1 MAPPGARIAVVAG
14 PGNNGGDGFV
24 AARSLKDAGYNVTI
38 SLLGLRNKLTGD
50 AALAAGAWDG
60 PVDALGPD
68 ANRDADL
75 IIDAL
80 FGAGLDR
87 QVSGAAAETIEA
99 ANRSGKRIL
108 AVDLPSGIDGR
119 SGAILGTAIRASE
132 TVTFF
137 RRKPG
142 HLLMPGRARAGSV
155 TVADIGIEHE
165 ALDTI
170 LVKTFHNLPQLWMNA
185 LPRLKAD
192 GHKYDRGHAVVVSGP
207 MIRTGAARLAARGAL
222 RAGAGL
228 VSVASPPD
236 ALAVHAA
243 HLTAIMILPMNG
255 TDGLAEIL
263 SDRRRNALVIGPALG
278 VGDWTASLVETA
290 LRSEAAVV
298 LDADAL
304 TSFATS
310 PQRLFSATQTRKAP
324 TVLTPHDG
332 EFARLFP
339 DLMPLGSKIDRA
351 RTAADHS
358 GAVVVL
364 KGSDTVIAAPD
375 DRATI
380 TSNAPPELATAGAGD
395 VLAGIIGGLLA
406 QGMRG
411 FEAAC
416 AGVWMHGAA
425 AAARR
430 AGLIAEDLP
439 EALPKVL
446 ADLASR
452 R

>member
-1 MAPPGARIAVVAG
+1 V
-14 PGNNGGDGFV
+14 
-24 AARSLKDAGYNVTI
+24 SI
-38 SLLGLRNKLTGD
+38 SLLGARKKLAGD

-60 PVDALGPD
+60 PIEPLGPD
-68 ANRDADL
+68 AVRDADL
-75 IIDAL
+75 IVDAL

-87 QVSGAAAETIEA
+87 PISGVTAETIEA
-99 ANRSGKRIL
+99 ANRSGKPIL

-119 SGAILGTAIRASE
+119 TGAVLGTAIRATES
-132 TVTFF
+132 VTFF

-142 HLLMPGRARAGSV
+142 HVLMPGRARGGAV
-155 TVADIGIEHE
+155 TVADIGIR
-165 ALDTI
+165 ADTLDTI
-170 LVKTFHNLPQLWMNA
+170 LVKTFHNLPPLWLNA
-185 LPRLKAD
+185 LPRLRID

-236 ALAVHAA
+236 ALSVHAV
-243 HLTAIMILPMNG
+243 HLTAIMILAMNG
-255 TDGLAEIL
+255 SEGLAGIL
-263 SDRRRNALVIGPALG
+263 SDTRTRRNSVVIGPALG
-278 VGDWTASLVETA
+278 VGDWTTALVETV
-290 LRSEAAVV
+290 LRSKAAAV

-304 TSFATS
+304 TSFES
-310 PQRLFSATQTRKAP
+310 GPLRLFRMIKERRVA

-339 DLMPLGSKIDRA
+339 DLAKARSKIDRA
-351 RTAADHS
+351 RAAADQS
-358 GAVVVL
+358 GAIVVL
-364 KGSDTVIAAPD
+364 KGPDTVIAAPD
-375 DRATI
+375 GRAAV

-406 QGMRG
+406 QSMPA
-411 FEAAC
+411 FEAGC
-416 AGVWMHGAA
+416 AGVWLHGAA
-425 AAARR
+425 AATRK

-439 EALPKVL
+439 EALPTVFAGL
-446 ADLASR
+446 AAR

>member
-1 MAPPGARIAVVAG
+1 
-14 PGNNGGDGFV
+14 
-24 AARSLKDAGYNVTI
+24 
-38 SLLGLRNKLTGD
+38 
-50 AALAAGAWDG
+50 
-60 PVDALGPD
+60 
-68 ANRDADL
+68 
-75 IIDAL
+75 
-80 FGAGLDR
+80 
-87 QVSGAAAETIEA
+87 
-99 ANRSGKRIL
+99 
-108 AVDLPSGIDGR
+108 
-119 SGAILGTAIRASE
+119 
-132 TVTFF
+132 
-137 RRKPG
+137 
-142 HLLMPGRARAGSV
+142 MPGRARAGSV
-155 TVADIGIEHE
+155 TVADIGIEPE

-170 LVKTFHNLPQLWMNA
+170 LVKTFHNLPQLWINA
-185 LPRLKAD
+185 LPRLRLE
-192 GHKYDRGHAVVVSGP
+192 GHKYDRGHAIVVSGP

-255 TDGLAEIL
+255 TDGLADIL
-263 SDRRRNALVIGPALG
+263 ADQRRNAVVIGPALG
-278 VGDWTASLVETA
+278 VNEWTAGLVETA
-290 LRSEAAVV
+290 LRSNAAVV

-304 TSFATS
+304 TAFAAV
-310 PQRLFSATQTRKAP
+310 PQRLFNATQARKAP
-324 TVLTPHDG
+324 TILTPHDG

-358 GAVVVL
+358 GAIVVL
-364 KGSDTVIAAPD
+364 KGPDTVIAAPD
-375 DRATI
+375 DRAAI

-406 QGMRG
+406 QSMPA

-425 AAARR
+425 AATRR

-446 ADLASR
+446 ADLAGR